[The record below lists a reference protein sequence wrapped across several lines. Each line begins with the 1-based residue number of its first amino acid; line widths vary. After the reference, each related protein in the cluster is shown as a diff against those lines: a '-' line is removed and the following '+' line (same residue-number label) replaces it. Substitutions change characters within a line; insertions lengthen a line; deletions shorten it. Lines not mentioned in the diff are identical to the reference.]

1 MEISKKNRIGRPTT
15 VTTSEELSK
24 LLTVIYGFAG
34 QRSGVEAGEF
44 LGPSRL
50 AEKKVKD
57 LTKEFL
63 GFLQAFNSML
73 RDYAGS
79 EIFALE
85 FELVN
90 YASDVVDTRL
100 YPRSMI
106 LLPGKYKDAEN
117 ILVALRAEQADF
129 DSHHAHKDIDHICS
143 LCWEVEEITEN
154 PALGKENKSQVVA
167 KFVQRFARRI
177 QGYLIEGKWNKK
189 LIGVKGKDPTDSED
203 IASISAVTSKRRVR
217 WDAPAPV
224 VEPFEPSFSLT
235 VPNLRPEKLGEFYKI
250 LISGPSAYF
259 IAQNTFKL
267 AGNLLLIANLGS
279 VNDNQSQIIQLA
291 LKIIMR
297 DLIKIE
303 KPIGPEEAIKLF
315 LEGFD
320 RFFALMNEFQS
331 IGAKF
336 AQEGLKGTFQEILIE
351 CAKFYADKEVSDK
364 VLMRKILDIFIE
376 SCKQGFAFK
385 TQAQTRS
392 SDLKTDLQFFVESS
406 KIGLE
411 LLKENLPTYF
421 SLIIQRDFLDQFSS
435 SVKKMLDTEAKPAK
449 ELGLKFLDK
458 IRNFISREIAY
469 EHFYH
474 MGNKKPNIP
483 ELPAKFTA
491 FIRDNLP
498 KYFEE
503 VDVDIAD
510 LLAFAKSMVE
520 GNTTPLNEH
529 VAKLSSFEQQIDFV
543 YSYILRYSSL
553 NRFLTEF
560 EKQIQDPV
568 SFATLFHEFLRK
580 RISGLVTSGVTWAS
594 HALEWITEFRD
605 KHSSKIDVR
614 RWEKGE
620 IVKEFLFFLE
630 ERYNLDTNP
639 KKFVYIM
646 DKYIGQLPPN
656 ARPAAYT
663 QLMQKFEE
671 SQGIEQSFP
680 EYLKGRLLKLLEETH
695 FEFIPRPPIEYFQ
708 KGDQGLYFEFLEN
721 HALKHFARLQALPKS
736 LTLRNATNKVE
747 DKDIYYVLEFQHL
760 PKRLKIDVKTNW
772 TSLARFIK

>member
-1 MEISKKNRIGRPTT
+1 MEFPTT

-34 QRSGVEAGEF
+34 QHSGIEAGEF

-79 EIFALE
+79 EIFSLE

-90 YASDVVDTRL
+90 YAADTVNTRL

-106 LLPGKYKDAEN
+106 LMPGKHKDAEN
-117 ILVALRAEQADF
+117 LLVALRAEQADF
-129 DSHHAHKDIDHICS
+129 DAHHAHKDMDHICS
-143 LCWEVEEITEN
+143 LSWEVEEVTEN
-154 PALGKENKSQVVA
+154 PALGKENKNQVIS
-167 KFVQRFARRI
+167 KFVQRFARKI
-177 QGYLIEGKWNKK
+177 QGLLIEGKWNKK
-189 LIGVKGKDPTDSED
+189 LIGVKGKDPTDSEELG
-203 IASISAVTSKRRVR
+203 SISTVNAKRRVQ

-224 VEPFEPSFSLT
+224 VEPFDPSFSLN
-235 VPNLRPEKLGEFYKI
+235 VPNLRAEKLGEFYKI

-267 AGNLLLIANLGS
+267 AANLLQIANMGS

-291 LKIIMR
+291 LKIILR
-297 DLIKIE
+297 DLAKNE
-303 KPIGPEEAIKLF
+303 SPVGPEEALKLF
-315 LEGFD
+315 SDGIN
-320 RFFALMNEFQS
+320 RFFGLLDEFQLL
-331 IGAKF
+331 GARF
-336 AQEGLKGTFQEILIE
+336 TQEGLKGTFQEILIE

-376 SCKQGFAFK
+376 SCKQDFAFK
-385 TQAQTRS
+385 SQAQTRS
-392 SDLKTDLQFFVESS
+392 SDLKSDMQFFVESS

-411 LLKENLPTYF
+411 LLRENLPNYF
-421 SLIIQRDFLDQFSS
+421 SLLIQRDFLSQFSTM
-435 SVKKMLDTEAKPAK
+435 VKKMLESEAKPVK
-449 ELGLKFLDK
+449 ELGAKFLNK
-458 IRNFISREIAY
+458 IHNFIAREIAY

-474 MGNKKPNIP
+474 MGNKNPNIP
-483 ELPAKFTA
+483 DLPARFTA

-503 VDVDIAD
+503 VDIDIAD
-510 LLAFAKSMVE
+510 LLSFAKSMVD
-520 GNTTPLNEH
+520 GNTAPLNDH
-529 VAKLSSFEQQIDFV
+529 VAKLSAFEQQIDFI
-543 YSYILRYSSL
+543 YSYILRYSSI
-553 NRFLTEF
+553 NRFLAEF

-580 RISGLVTSGVTWAS
+580 RISSLGSSGITWAP
-594 HALEWITEFRD
+594 HALEWITDFRD

-620 IVKEFLFFLE
+620 IVKEFLLYLE

-646 DKYIGQLPPN
+646 DKYIGQVPPT
-656 ARPAAYT
+656 ARPAAYA
-663 QLMQKFEE
+663 QLMQQFEE
-671 SQGIEQSFP
+671 NQGIAQSFP
-680 EYLKGRLLKLLEETH
+680 EYLKGRLLKLLEGIH
-695 FEFIPRPPIEYFQ
+695 FEPVQRPPVEYFQ

-736 LTLRNATNKVE
+736 LTLRSAAHKVD
-747 DKDIYYVLEFQHL
+747 DKDIYYILEFQHL
-760 PKRLKIDVKTNW
+760 PKRLKIDVKSNW
-772 TSLARFIK
+772 TALARLIK